1 MTPTE
6 NSATSLGGHLRAL
19 REARGGSLEDM
30 ARSTRVGIRHLEA
43 LEEERLA
50 DLPSPVFV
58 RGFIRAY
65 CGFLREGPEE
75 ALAFYEALAGER
87 AAMQAASA
95 PPRPRTTWAPSSV
108 LVGLVLLVILAIALI
123 VVNLTVKRTGG
134 DFSRSTGNGRVGRD
148 ADRPRRPRRRPPR
161 SRCTSRPHGPLQPP
175 LHAPPAPAAAP
186 PVSTPAA
193 MPAPTPAPAVA
204 RNAAGPQRL
213 VIRAVERNL
222 DSRPTRRGPGHRGAA
237 ARRRQPGVVRR
248 APLPRD
254 HRQCRRRRGRPERQG
269 PAAARPERDG
279 DPAARAA
286 PGTGLRLVS
295 LFGSLGERVRQGL
308 RRTRELMDEGL
319 GASSPSPVRWTRR
332 CWRSSRRP

>member
-75 ALAFYEALAGER
+75 ALALYEALAGER
-87 AAMQAASA
+87 AATQAASA

-108 LVGLVLLVILAIALI
+108 LVGLALLVILAIALI

-134 DFSRSTGNGRVGRD
+134 TSVAAPTMDVSAATPIPPPSPPAAAPVAAYVET
-148 ADRPRRPRRRPPR
+148 PRA
-161 SRCTSRPHGPLQPP
+161 
-175 LHAPPAPAAAP
+175 APAPAPAAAP

-193 MPAPTPAPAVA
+193 MPAPAPTPAPPVA
-204 RNAAGPQRL
+204 RSAAGPQRL
-213 VIRAVERNL
+213 VIRAVDATWIRVQPDEGRATEELLPAGASREWSAERRFLVTIGNAGGVEVAL
-222 DSRPTRRGPGHRGAA
+222 NGKVLPPLGPKGTVIQRLE
-237 ARRRQPGVVRR
+237 
-248 APLPRD
+248 LP
-254 HRQCRRRRGRPERQG
+254 QG
-269 PAAARPERDG
+269 PA
-279 DPAARAA
+279 
-286 PGTGLRLVS
+286 S
-295 LFGSLGERVRQGL
+295 GS
-308 RRTRELMDEGL
+308 
-319 GASSPSPVRWTRR
+319 
-332 CWRSSRRP
+332 